1 MPSGIL
7 LKDFTSENGWEE
19 VKMVDGRQ
27 QITVTLESWEVG
39 DEFQFSL
46 QVTWWWIFGQIWIY
60 PALLAALII
69 WRVRARRAKKKRKRE
84 AKLNMQKPSVSKG
97 GLTDADFASLAS
109 GFETAPSVMMDDDMM
124 DDDFDMQEIATNDFD
139 VPETKTDMDL
149 YQEIY
154 GND

>member
-1 MPSGIL
+1 
-7 LKDFTSENGWEE
+7 
-19 VKMVDGRQ
+19 MVDGRQ

-39 DEFQFSL
+39 DEFQFRL

-69 WRVRARRAKKKRKRE
+69 WRVRARKAKKKRKQE
-84 AKLNMQKPSVSKG
+84 AKLNMQKPSISKG
-97 GLTDADFASLAS
+97 GLTDDDFASLAS
-109 GFETAPSVMMDDDMM
+109 GFESTPAETDMM
-124 DDDFDMQEIATNDFD
+124 DDDFDVPVMATDDFD
-139 VPETKTDMDL
+139 VPETKTDTDL